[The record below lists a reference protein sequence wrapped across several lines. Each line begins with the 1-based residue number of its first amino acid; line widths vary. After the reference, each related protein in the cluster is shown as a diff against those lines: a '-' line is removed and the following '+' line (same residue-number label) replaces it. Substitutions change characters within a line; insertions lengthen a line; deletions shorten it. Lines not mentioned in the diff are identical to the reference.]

1 MICFTVSGN
10 TNEIL
15 NDGLKLSNSDKD
27 VLMLI
32 QQDRYKTN
40 AQLDKKC
47 GKSKSTI

>member
-10 TNEIL
+10 TNEILNDGL

-47 GKSKSTI
+47 GNS